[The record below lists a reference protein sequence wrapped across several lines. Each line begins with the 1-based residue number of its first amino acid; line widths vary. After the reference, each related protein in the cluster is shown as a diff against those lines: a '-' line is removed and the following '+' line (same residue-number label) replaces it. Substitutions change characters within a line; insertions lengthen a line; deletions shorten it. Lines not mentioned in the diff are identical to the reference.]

1 MSPLVESQSILS
13 YILSQY
19 GVARPEDA
27 IEDSLERLKAV
38 VGVLPL
44 TSLLLAG
51 SCPVELS
58 IPVSFEGNTVGNAE
72 VCDLGIVEEL
82 KVEER
87 NLFAI
92 FPIGATMH
100 DGGKR
105 KDVSG
110 QKSSVFDFSVFDF
123 DTSTQMLIRG
133 AVQEAL

>member
-19 GVARPEDA
+19 GAAHPENA
-27 IEDSLERLKAV
+27 IEDSLERLKVV

-44 TSLLLAG
+44 TSQLLAG

-58 IPVSFEGNTVGNAE
+58 IPVPFEGNTVGNAE
-72 VCDLGIVEEL
+72 ACNLGIVEEL

-87 NLFAI
+87 NLFTI
-92 FPIGATMH
+92 FPIGATMQ

-105 KDVSG
+105 KRSNG
-110 QKSSVFDFSVFDF
+110 CI
-123 DTSTQMLIRG
+123 LIIYN
-133 AVQEAL
+133 L